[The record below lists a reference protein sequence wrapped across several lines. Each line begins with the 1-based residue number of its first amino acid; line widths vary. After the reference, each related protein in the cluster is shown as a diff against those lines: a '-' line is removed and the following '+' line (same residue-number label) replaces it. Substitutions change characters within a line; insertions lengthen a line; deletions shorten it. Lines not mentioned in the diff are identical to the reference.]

1 MSLQCPQLWIL
12 ISLNEPVPA
21 NFTTVVMLITF
32 FSDLLLLPFLA
43 GVVVLLITCTE
54 SWSATSRLLLP
65 LSARWFFDRGCW
77 FEAEEPP
84 LFRGWLFTVLSRLF
98 CICSISKAALLSTLC
113 FSEYLIFV
121 CLSKKTRLGKNQHMY
136 FKKTN
141 VCTLWIQQVAVCW
154 LLGMLQ
160 KLKLST
166 NIFTTKYAP
175 RSLIEK
181 NIRRIQNSEFTL
193 KIRFWYFLTTC
204 HQLKP
209 QSTVVSF
216 KCVKS
221 CPKIQLFKRIQTA
234 F

>member
-1 MSLQCPQLWIL
+1 MYHSAHGTQFCGVSRSFSRPINMFGLIL
-12 ISLNEPVPA
+12 KINNRWTWSALG

-121 CLSKKTRLGKNQHMY
+121 CLSKKTRLGKNQHTY
-136 FKKTN
+136 
-141 VCTLWIQQVAVCW
+141 VL
-154 LLGMLQ
+154 
-160 KLKLST
+160 
-166 NIFTTKYAP
+166 
-175 RSLIEK
+175 
-181 NIRRIQNSEFTL
+181 
-193 KIRFWYFLTTC
+193 
-204 HQLKP
+204 
-209 QSTVVSF
+209 
-216 KCVKS
+216 
-221 CPKIQLFKRIQTA
+221 
-234 F
+234 

>member
-1 MSLQCPQLWIL
+1 MFGLIL
-12 ISLNEPVPA
+12 KINNRWTWSALG

-113 FSEYLIFV
+113 YNEYLIFV
-121 CLSKKTRLGKNQHMY
+121 CLSKKTRLGKKSKY
-136 FKKTN
+136 FMEINVCISIYFVNSTGGSLLTIGHAFRKTN
-141 VCTLWIQQVAVCW
+141 A
-154 LLGMLQ
+154 
-160 KLKLST
+160 S
-166 NIFTTKYAP
+166 
-175 RSLIEK
+175 
-181 NIRRIQNSEFTL
+181 
-193 KIRFWYFLTTC
+193 KID
-204 HQLKP
+204 
-209 QSTVVSF
+209 VIN
-216 KCVKS
+216 KCF
-221 CPKIQLFKRIQTA
+221 CDKICY
-234 F
+234 